1 LSKRLKIAVSTSHQK
16 STEQSSGVEYSSR
29 LNKIATKTKSKPK
42 KVYNDNYLYD
52 LNKTMQINLKVIL
65 DITKEV
71 NMEQQKKN
79 LIIKRI
85 KIINKLYDKY
95 YTLRKEKTNIKSK
108 QLVNN
113 QIIGEIKRRMVET
126 SKFYDDKINDI
137 NSVINKKV
145 IYLKKSQKKFNE
157 IQIYIRRESQNFP
170 RYKKI
175 FANFLIKSFILE
187 NESLMRYKKK
197 LNEEEDKK
205 KVNIRIIHNEINEMK
220 NQKKKRKK
228 DGNHKENNKNIIV
241 LNKTSAKDKLN
252 SYLIG
257 LEEGIKYSESLND
270 QLSKIRLVYQ
280 RKFFPRNDYCKGID
294 SIKYS
299 TIINTDFSQDTYYIN
314 EVSVSAIKRVNN
326 EENLESNISNTFY
339 DILNTENFKN
349 SIQDD

>member
-1 LSKRLKIAVSTSHQK
+1 LK
-16 STEQSSGVEYSSR
+16 
-29 LNKIATKTKSKPK
+29 
-42 KVYNDNYLYD
+42 
-52 LNKTMQINLKVIL
+52 
-65 DITKEV
+65 
-71 NMEQQKKN
+71 
-79 LIIKRI
+79 
-85 KIINKLYDKY
+85 
-95 YTLRKEKTNIKSK
+95 KEKTNIKSK

-113 QIIGEIKRRMVET
+113 QIIGEIKRRIVET

-197 LNEEEDKK
+197 LNDEEDKK
-205 KVNIRIIHNEINEMK
+205 KVNIRIIHNEIKEMK
-220 NQKKKRKK
+220 NQKKIRKK

-299 TIINTDFSQDTYYIN
+299 TIINTDFSQDTYYN
-314 EVSVSAIKRVNN
+314 NDVSVSAIKRVNN